1 VVETTVTHWPCV
13 RYVPRPR
20 GRRRFSSP
28 LVASPEALELAAL
41 VLRSVTRAP
50 HDSREVPVPFRVF
63 QCPPSSALL
72 ASSATPSSFE
82 RPRGFPRRTLLR
94 EIWVSRC
101 FPRGVL
107 VLLRA
112 RRASPSARSSLAG
125 STGPPLVRFLL
136 PATHYA
142 GCPSPHELPLG
153 RSRGVRIARP
163 SPVPS
168 SGSLPLS
175 TVSAGSRLSPWPTRR
190 FAVLFHTARVRG
202 APLQSFPSPRSR
214 SRSRGPLLP
223 CGFVVRSSPGAEPP
237 GSS

>member
-1 VVETTVTHWPCV
+1 LCCARSPVRRTTLARFRSPSGSFSV
-13 RYVPRPR
+13 RRVALYWLPARP
-20 GRRRFSSP
+20 
-28 LVASPEALELAAL
+28 
-41 VLRSVTRAP
+41 
-50 HDSREVPVPFRVF
+50 
-63 QCPPSSALL
+63 
-72 ASSATPSSFE
+72 
-82 RPRGFPRRTLLR
+82 PRRSNDL
-94 EIWVSRC
+94 
-101 FPRGVL
+101 GVFL
-107 VLLRA
+107 VG
-112 RRASPSARSSLAG
+112 PCSARFGSHGASLVGFWSSSEHVGLRPPPARPLRG
-125 STGPPLVRFLL
+125 SAGPPLVRFLL

-142 GCPSPHELPLG
+142 GCPSPRELPLG

-168 SGSLPLS
+168 SGISPLS